1 VLAEALVLLAAA
13 KEARDGEQLPV
24 RDRDD
29 VVVAEK
35 EVELGGVQTLD
46 GLVED
51 GKVKD
56 SEEVPVL
63 LVRVDLRTLALGDDV
78 LDVEGMPTEAHG
90 KSLCRLDVRS
100 DDVDPGEAASGE
112 LVDERRR
119 TNDDLTRATGP

>member
-1 VLAEALVLLAAA
+1 V
-13 KEARDGEQLPV
+13 P
-24 RDRDD
+24 
-29 VVVAEK
+29 EK

-56 SEEVPVL
+56 SEEVPVF

-90 KSLCRLDVRS
+90 
-100 DDVDPGEAASGE
+100 
-112 LVDERRR
+112 
-119 TNDDLTRATGP
+119 